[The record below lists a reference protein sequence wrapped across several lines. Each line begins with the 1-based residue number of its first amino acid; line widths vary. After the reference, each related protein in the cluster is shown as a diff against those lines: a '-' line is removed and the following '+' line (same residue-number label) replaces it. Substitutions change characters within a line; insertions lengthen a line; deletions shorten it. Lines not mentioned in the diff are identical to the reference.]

1 MSLRLTDRDRVVGVA
16 DLIRDDDDDDDDA
29 FFDMTVCDDDV

>member
-1 MSLRLTDRDRVVGVA
+1 MVGVA